1 MLRPL
6 LVFCRR
12 AKEGWEEGTK
22 VARKEERE
30 GGREERKAGREGRR
44 KGDGEKGGI
53 EEREKERER
62 ERGGKKER
70 ERGRGEE
77 GDVDRSRASVVS
89 KTRYRA
95 HKDLVRGDSR
105 LGLGSAV
112 GVGVVCDSMMFCA
125 SGWGV
130 VVGG

>member
-1 MLRPL
+1 MLSPL

-62 ERGGKKER
+62 ERGG
-70 ERGRGEE
+70 GGG

-89 KTRYRA
+89 KTCYRA

-112 GVGVVCDSMMFCA
+112 GVGWYVIV
-125 SGWGV
+125 
-130 VVGG
+130 